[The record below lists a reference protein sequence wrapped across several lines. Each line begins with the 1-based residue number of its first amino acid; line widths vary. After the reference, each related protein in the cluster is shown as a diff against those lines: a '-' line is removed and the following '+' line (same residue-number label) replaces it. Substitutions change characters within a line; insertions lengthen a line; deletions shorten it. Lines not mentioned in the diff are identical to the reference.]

1 MQWFAE
7 QEAKR
12 RTWKKGTNYF
22 NIKEIGLQT
31 DFFFGEGAGCNSGGC
46 TD

>member
-7 QEAKR
+7 QETNNKK
-12 RTWKKGTNYF
+12 WKNETSYF
-22 NIKEIGLQT
+22 NIKKIGLQT
-31 DFFFGEGAGCNSGGC
+31 DFLFGTGSGCDSGGC

>member
-7 QEAKR
+7 QENNKMK
-12 RTWKKGTNYF
+12 WKNETSYF
-22 NIKEIGLQT
+22 NIKEIGLQS
-31 DFFFGEGAGCNSGGC
+31 DFFFGTGSGCNSGFC